1 MKLLPS
7 LKQKKRYILF
17 EIKPMSEP
25 MSVEHFFSFSDIQQ
39 EVDRA
44 LLLFLGRLGLAK
56 AVPLLVKEQCEENR
70 FTIKVNHQYV
80 DEVKSAVLFIKS
92 IKNSPVIVRS
102 ITTSGTLKKLKK
114 AGEVP

>member
-7 LKQKKRYILF
+7 LKQKKRYVLF
-17 EIKPMSEP
+17 EIKPMSAEKDK
-25 MSVEHFFSFSDIQQ
+25 MFSFTDVQQ
-39 EVDRA
+39 EVDHA
-44 LLLFLGRLGLAK
+44 LLLFLGKLGLAK
-56 AVPLLVKEQCEENR
+56 AVPLLVKEQYGENKL
-70 FTIKVNHQYV
+70 TIKVNHQYV
-80 DEVKSAVLFIKS
+80 DEVKSALLFIKS